1 LPDETGEVVLIGPDQ
16 PVPIGGRM
24 H

>member
-1 LPDETGEVVLIGPDQ
+1 MPDEAGEVVLVGPDQ
-16 PVPIGGRM
+16 PVPIGGRL